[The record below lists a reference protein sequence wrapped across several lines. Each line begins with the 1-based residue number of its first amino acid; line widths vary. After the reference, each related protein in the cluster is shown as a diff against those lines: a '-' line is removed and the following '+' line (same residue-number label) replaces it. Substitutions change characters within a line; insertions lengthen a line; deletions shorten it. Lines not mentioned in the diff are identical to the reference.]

1 LIARVVLA
9 RGDAGRPRLLQLYE
23 DVARRAEATTREHA
37 WWPCRR
43 GCDACCH
50 ALADIP
56 RMVRAEWELL
66 EEGLEA
72 LPLEVL
78 AEVEARIEALAAA
91 EREGSLGRPITCP
104 MLDEAAGACRVYA
117 HRPAACRTY
126 GFYVERGLGLHC
138 AQITEAVEEAAT
150 RDEAIVWGNQEGV
163 DAALARLHG
172 EGAPLPLTEWTRLSR
187 AK

>member
-1 LIARVVLA
+1 
-9 RGDAGRPRLLQLYE
+9 
-23 DVARRAEATTREHA
+23 
-37 WWPCRR
+37 
-43 GCDACCH
+43 
-50 ALADIP
+50 
-56 RMVRAEWELL
+56 
-66 EEGLEA
+66 
-72 LPLEVL
+72 
-78 AEVEARIEALAAA
+78 
-91 EREGSLGRPITCP
+91 

-163 DAALARLHG
+163 DGALARLHV
-172 EGAPLPLTEWTRLSR
+172 EGAPLPLTEWTRLSQ